1 MSTINTAVP
10 GRRVAGILSCL
21 LAGLAT
27 GAVTGADQAPA
38 VADAAGAGHAI
49 KLYRVVNL
57 RSGDLS
63 GMPSINA
70 GNQVIFSQHT
80 AQGSRGYFF
89 DGDAVHDLGTL
100 GGGSTIA
107 AGLNDGG
114 QVVGRS
120 DNVRG
125 VPRAF
130 VWSAA
135 AGMVELRPPPGGNQ
149 SVATAIN
156 NMGVVTGAYY
166 GLSPRAFRWSEADGM
181 LNLGALTSGFSSS
194 SFGNA
199 LNDAGLIAGVSDT
212 TQSFGHAFVWT
223 QAGGMV
229 DIDAFNSSYS
239 SPAAVTSD
247 GRVAGYYAVPGSN
260 NRNHAFLW
268 SADEGMRDLGT
279 AGGVESLVIAMSDSA
294 RIAGIINLAN
304 GGQHA
309 MYWTRQGGMVDLG
322 TLDGSAAGAGSS
334 ARGVNNKGQV
344 VGNARNA
351 DNTFRSFLWT
361 ARDGMVD
368 LNTRLHNAPAGLV
381 LEGAAAISDAGA
393 IVATSNAGLVLL
405 KPCCAG
411 GGGHAM
417 GPVAVPELVEVGAP
431 LEASVG
437 FVDEDRVGMRGASWS
452 WGDGGRAQPG
462 TLREE
467 RGAGSSGASHRYA
480 APGIYPV
487 EVTLV
492 DRGGREV
499 TVGRQIVVYARSG
512 GIVGGSGTI
521 VSPQGALKG
530 APGQSGK
537 ASFRFVA
544 PSTARA
550 DRKGAHGALQFH
562 LPGWGFRSDEL
573 RPAAAGGARG
583 QFEGRGKVNA
593 HGDYRFALTVA
604 AGEAATKGGFSLK
617 VWHTDPAT
625 KAQVVDYD
633 SRAGRPDALAGSVID
648 GLILQR

>member
-1 MSTINTAVP
+1 M
-10 GRRVAGILSCL
+10 
-21 LAGLAT
+21 
-27 GAVTGADQAPA
+27 
-38 VADAAGAGHAI
+38 ADAAGAGHAI

-80 AQGSRGYFF
+80 AQGSHGYFY

-212 TQSFGHAFVWT
+212 AQSFGHAFVWT

-573 RPAAAGGARG
+573 RPAAGGARG

-593 HGDYRFALTVA
+593 DGDYRFALTVA

-633 SRAGRPDALAGSVID
+633 SRAGRPDALAGPVID